1 MKQFQSA
8 CPSEMYLQLL
18 QHIHFGIVILNL
30 QDKKVCFCNQ
40 AATDILNKI
49 KQDITYEVLFPVIEK
64 SIIEFLDTD
73 NIEERESTLNT
84 DEKFTSYTVHIFD
97 PECQYISI
105 IIQDITNQK
114 RMDSIAESAINMNNV
129 GTIFSGIRHEIGNP
143 LNSIK
148 MAITVLQKNIHKY
161 SPEEI
166 EVYFKRIFEDI
177 ARIEQLLKSFKN
189 FNMYEQPKTEVMDL
203 SDFIMHNTQLITAY
217 SNVKDQI
224 ISISVDVEPGSEYV
238 MVDRRAL
245 QQVSMNILAN
255 AMDAMQ
261 NNDNAELLISSY
273 KNGPNICLEIKD
285 NGCGI
290 PPESIYDVF
299 KPFYTTKEKGTGL
312 GLALSK
318 KMLAQMNCG
327 IDIKS
332 VYGESTIVQITIPKA
347 QAHEIKACTTQQPAT
362 QVTAES

>member
-1 MKQFQSA
+1 MKKFPSN
-8 CPSEMYLQLL
+8 CPSEMYPKLL

-30 QDKKVCFCNQ
+30 QEKKVCFHNQ
-40 AATDILNKI
+40 AATNILNKI
-49 KQDITYEVLFPVIEK
+49 KQDITYDILFPLIEK

-84 DEKFTSYTVHIFD
+84 ADKFTRYTVHVFD
-97 PECQYISI
+97 PECQYISV
-105 IIQDITNQK
+105 IIQDVTNQK
-114 RMDSIAESAINMNNV
+114 RMDSIAESAVNMNNV

-148 MAITVLQKNIHKY
+148 MAITVLQKNIHNY

-189 FNMYEQPKTEVMDL
+189 FNMYEQPKTAVMNL
-203 SDFIMHNTQLITAY
+203 SNFIMHNTQLITAY
-217 SNVKDQI
+217 SSVKDKI
-224 ISISVDVEPGSEYV
+224 INISVDVEPGSEYV

-261 NNDNAELLISSY
+261 ENNKAQLLISSY
-273 KNGPNICLEIKD
+273 KDGPNICLEIQD

-318 KMLAQMNCG
+318 KMLSQMNCN
-327 IDIKS
+327 ININ
-332 VYGESTIVQITIPKA
+332 STNGKRTTVQITIPKA
-347 QAHEIKACTTQQPAT
+347 PSHEIKAYETQQLTINP
-362 QVTAES
+362 E

>member
-1 MKQFQSA
+1 MKQFPAS
-8 CPSEMYLQLL
+8 CPTEMYPQLL
-18 QHIHFGIVILNL
+18 QHLHFGIVVLNL
-30 QDKKVCFCNQ
+30 QEKKVCFCNQ
-40 AATDILNKI
+40 SAEKILTRIDQKI
-49 KQDITYEVLFPVIEK
+49 EYKTLYPLIERA
-64 SIIEFLDTD
+64 IIEFLETD
-73 NIEERESTLNT
+73 SMKESEATHNT
-84 DEKFTSYTVHIFD
+84 GDRFTNYTVHLID

-105 IIQDITNQK
+105 IIEDVTDQK

-148 MAITVLQKNIHKY
+148 MAITVLQKNVHKY

-217 SNVKDQI
+217 SSVKDKLI
-224 ISISVDVEPGSEYV
+224 GISIDVEPGSEYV

-245 QQVSMNILAN
+245 QQVSMNLLAN

-261 NNDNAELLISSY
+261 DEDEAQLLISAH
-273 KNGPNICLEIKD
+273 KHGPNIHLEIKD

-290 PPESIYDVF
+290 PEDALYDVF

-318 KMLAQMNCG
+318 KMLAQMNCE
-327 IDIKS
+327 IDIQS
-332 VYGESTIVQITIPKA
+332 IQGESTTVCITIPKA
-347 QAHEIKACTTQQPAT
+347 KAHEIKASQKKHM
-362 QVTAES
+362 VTS

>member
-1 MKQFQSA
+1 MSPFPAS
-8 CPSEMYLQLL
+8 CPKEMYTQLL
-18 QHIHFGIVILNL
+18 QNLHFGLIVLNL
-30 QDKKVCFCNQ
+30 QEKKVCFCNKSAVQ
-40 AATDILNKI
+40 ILTRI
-49 KQDITYEVLFPVIEK
+49 DQEVTYEVLYPLVEK
-64 SIIEFLDTD
+64 AIIEFLETD
-73 NIEERESTLNT
+73 KMEESEATHNNGDR
-84 DEKFTSYTVHIFD
+84 FTNYTVHLID
-97 PECQYISI
+97 PECQYISVI
-105 IIQDITNQK
+105 IEDITEQR
-114 RMDSIAESAINMNNV
+114 RMGSIAESAINMNNV

-148 MAITVLQKNIHKY
+148 MAITVLQKNVHKY

-217 SNVKDQI
+217 SSVKDKLI
-224 ISISVDVEPGSEYV
+224 GISIDVEPGSEYV

-245 QQVSMNILAN
+245 QQVSMNLLAN

-261 NNDNAELLISSY
+261 DKEEAQLLISAR
-273 KNGPNICLEIKD
+273 KVGPNVCLEIKD

-290 PPESIYDVF
+290 PKESLYDVF

-318 KMLAQMNCG
+318 KMLAQMNCE

-332 VYGESTIVQITIPKA
+332 VLGKSTTVCITIPKA
-347 QAHEIKACTTQQPAT
+347 KAHEIKSSPQKPAST
-362 QVTAES
+362 K

>member
-1 MKQFQSA
+1 MEKSLPSCPTELYPQF
-8 CPSEMYLQLL
+8 L
-18 QHIHFGIVILNL
+18 QHLHFGVVILSIT
-30 QDKKVCFCNQ
+30 DEKVCFCNEF
-40 AATDILNKI
+40 ATEILNNI
-49 KQDITYEVLFPVIEK
+49 KQDINYKALYPLVEK
-64 SIIEFLDTD
+64 FIVEFLETEQ
-73 NIEERESTLNT
+73 IERKVSTINHG
-84 DEKFTSYTVHIFD
+84 DRFTSYTVHIID
-97 PECQYISI
+97 PEFQYISI
-105 IIQDITNQK
+105 IIQDVTDQK

-129 GTIFSGIRHEIGNP
+129 GTIFTGIRHEIGNP

-148 MAITVLQKNIHKY
+148 MAITVLQKNVHTY

-177 ARIEQLLKSFKN
+177 TRIEQLLKSFKN
-189 FNMYEQPKTEVMDL
+189 FNMYEQPKTEVMNL

-217 SNVKDQI
+217 SSVKDKLI
-224 ISISVDVEPGSEYV
+224 GISVDVEPGAEYV

-261 NNDNAELLISSY
+261 DNNDARLLISTYAKGSCT
-273 KNGPNICLEIKD
+273 NLEIKD

-290 PPESIYDVF
+290 NKDSLYDIF

-318 KMLAQMNCG
+318 KMLEQMNCA
-327 IDIKS
+327 IDIQSIQGKS
-332 VYGESTIVQITIPKA
+332 TTVTITIPQALAQEIEKSKA
-347 QAHEIKACTTQQPAT
+347 LQTIPG
-362 QVTAES
+362 

>member
-1 MKQFQSA
+1 
-8 CPSEMYLQLL
+8 MYPQLL
-18 QHIHFGIVILNL
+18 QHIHFGIIVLNL
-30 QDKKVCFCNQ
+30 QAKKVCFCNH
-40 AATDILNKI
+40 AATEILAKI
-49 KQDITYEVLFPVIEK
+49 SHSIDYKVLYPIIEK
-64 SIIEFLDTD
+64 SIIEFIEAETT
-73 NIEERESTLNT
+73 EERELTVNT
-84 DEKFTSYTVHIFD
+84 GDRFTSYTIHFID
-97 PECQYISI
+97 PKYQYISI
-105 IIQDITNQK
+105 IIQDVTDQK

-161 SPEEI
+161 SQEEI

-217 SNVKDQI
+217 SSVKDKLI
-224 ISISVDVEPGSEYV
+224 GINVDIEAGSEYV
-238 MVDRRAL
+238 IVDRRAL
-245 QQVSMNILAN
+245 QQVSMNLLAN
-255 AMDAMQ
+255 AMDAVQ
-261 NNDNAELLISSY
+261 ESEEARLLISSY
-273 KNGPNICLEIKD
+273 KKGSNVYLEIKD

-290 PPESIYDVF
+290 PQDSLYDVF

-318 KMLAQMNCG
+318 KMLEQMSCE

-332 VYGESTIVQITIPKA
+332 VHGKSTTICITIPKA
-347 QAHEIKACTTQQPAT
+347 QSHEIKAYKKQLLSPK
-362 QVTAES
+362 